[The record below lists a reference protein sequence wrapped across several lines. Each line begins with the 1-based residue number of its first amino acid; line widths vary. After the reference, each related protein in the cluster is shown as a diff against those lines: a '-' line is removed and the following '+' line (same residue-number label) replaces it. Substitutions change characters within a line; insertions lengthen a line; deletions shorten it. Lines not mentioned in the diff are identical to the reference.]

1 MKRLLCIALSV
12 LLCAALLAGCTT
24 PNTPPSTSREP
35 SAPAAP
41 NTSASET
48 TFPTKEITIVV
59 PWNPGGTN
67 DLMARAMQPAF
78 KELYN
83 VDLVVKNSPGGS
95 SAVGIT
101 EVLTSKNDGYTVG
114 LASSSFLILVA
125 QGRMEADLTSVEN
138 LSLVAAEPVVIVAKA
153 GGKYENAQQFLEAAK
168 ASSGQVSIGIPGA
181 NTVNQAYSV
190 LLGQAA
196 EAQFNFVPFDGGSR
210 VIADVIGGHI
220 DAGALKPSEVIN
232 QVRSG
237 ELVVLGICSKEPL
250 SALPEA
256 PTFASMGYDLFTL
269 GDITQASY
277 VMAPAGLD
285 PQVKDKLAEMFQA
298 AIHSENFQTFASES
312 GMVPDPIT
320 GSELDTYLDN
330 VFAGLQN
337 ASREIFTD

>member
-1 MKRLLCIALSV
+1 MNLLY
-12 LLCAALLAGCTT
+12 AA
-24 PNTPPSTSREP
+24 NR
-35 SAPAAP
+35 
-41 NTSASET
+41 
-48 TFPTKEITIVV
+48 
-59 PWNPGGTN
+59 
-67 DLMARAMQPAF
+67 
-78 KELYN
+78 
-83 VDLVVKNSPGGS
+83 
-95 SAVGIT
+95 
-101 EVLTSKNDGYTVG
+101 
-114 LASSSFLILVA
+114 
-125 QGRMEADLTSVEN
+125 EN
-138 LSLVAAEPVVIVAKA
+138 LHSVAVYNEYGSLVAAEPVVIVAKA

>member
-1 MKRLLCIALSV
+1 
-12 LLCAALLAGCTT
+12 
-24 PNTPPSTSREP
+24 
-35 SAPAAP
+35 
-41 NTSASET
+41 
-48 TFPTKEITIVV
+48 
-59 PWNPGGTN
+59 
-67 DLMARAMQPAF
+67 MARAMQPAF

-125 QGRMEADLTSVEN
+125 QGRMEADLASVEN

-320 GSELDTYLDN
+320 GSELDTYLNN

>member
-24 PNTPPSTSREP
+24 PNTPLSTSGEP

-125 QGRMEADLTSVEN
+125 QGRMEADLASVEN

-320 GSELDTYLDN
+320 GSELDTYLNN

>member
-24 PNTPPSTSREP
+24 
-35 SAPAAP
+35 P

-125 QGRMEADLTSVEN
+125 QGRMEADLASVEN

>member
-48 TFPTKEITIVV
+48 TFPTIVV

-125 QGRMEADLTSVEN
+125 QGRMEADLASVEN

>member
-101 EVLTSKNDGYTVG
+101 EVLPSKNDGYTVG

-125 QGRMEADLTSVEN
+125 QGRMEADLASVEN

>member
-1 MKRLLCIALSV
+1 M
-12 LLCAALLAGCTT
+12 
-24 PNTPPSTSREP
+24 
-35 SAPAAP
+35 
-41 NTSASET
+41 
-48 TFPTKEITIVV
+48 
-59 PWNPGGTN
+59 
-67 DLMARAMQPAF
+67 
-78 KELYN
+78 
-83 VDLVVKNSPGGS
+83 
-95 SAVGIT
+95 
-101 EVLTSKNDGYTVG
+101 
-114 LASSSFLILVA
+114 
-125 QGRMEADLTSVEN
+125 
-138 LSLVAAEPVVIVAKA
+138 
-153 GGKYENAQQFLEAAK
+153 
-168 ASSGQVSIGIPGA
+168 
-181 NTVNQAYSV
+181 

>member
-24 PNTPPSTSREP
+24 PNTPPSTSGEP

-125 QGRMEADLTSVEN
+125 QGRMEADLASVEN

-153 GGKYENAQQFLEAAK
+153 GGKYENAQQLLEAAK

>member
-125 QGRMEADLTSVEN
+125 QGRMEADLASVEN

>member
-125 QGRMEADLTSVEN
+125 QGRMEADLASVEN

-330 VFAGLQN
+330 VFAG
-337 ASREIFTD
+337 

>member
-1 MKRLLCIALSV
+1 M
-12 LLCAALLAGCTT
+12 
-24 PNTPPSTSREP
+24 
-35 SAPAAP
+35 
-41 NTSASET
+41 
-48 TFPTKEITIVV
+48 V

-125 QGRMEADLTSVEN
+125 QGRMEADLASVEN

>member
-125 QGRMEADLTSVEN
+125 QGRMEADLASVEN

-312 GMVPDPIT
+312 GI
-320 GSELDTYLDN
+320 
-330 VFAGLQN
+330 
-337 ASREIFTD
+337 

>member
-125 QGRMEADLTSVEN
+125 QGRMEADLASVEN

-181 NTVNQAYSV
+181 NTV

>member
-24 PNTPPSTSREP
+24 PNTPSSTSGEP

-125 QGRMEADLTSVEN
+125 QGRMEADLASVEN

>member
-12 LLCAALLAGCTT
+12 LLCAALLAGS
-24 PNTPPSTSREP
+24 NTPPSTSGEP

-125 QGRMEADLTSVEN
+125 QGRMEADLASVEN

>member
-41 NTSASET
+41 NTSAS
-48 TFPTKEITIVV
+48 EITIVV

>member
-1 MKRLLCIALSV
+1 MRRPSG
-12 LLCAALLAGCTT
+12 AGCTT
-24 PNTPPSTSREP
+24 PNTPPSTSGEP

-125 QGRMEADLTSVEN
+125 QGRMEADLASVEN

>member
-320 GSELDTYLDN
+320 GSELDTYLNN